1 LIQSTRGN
9 ASIRVPH
16 TIKWTDISLPQQ
28 WSLTNESF
36 KPVNVSHNLD
46 NLDYI
51 KQYLDDTV
59 KIDFGH
65 RPKPNLH
72 IEEVPRSS
80 SSRLTKNKTP
90 AKHSFA
96 DSTTMEGLKRRD
108 LDLEKDLRSL
118 KLKGVQTS
126 SQVSH
131 PCYTADNQLEEEESQ
146 GGNVSPTEF
155 DFIVETTVDP

>member
-1 LIQSTRGN
+1 VLKALTLNIKTSGYKILEGVRPLALIYMIYYKCIGTNMNFQAISKSPKNQTLLIQSTRGN

-51 KQYLDDTV
+51 KQYLDGTV

-72 IEEVPRSS
+72 IEKVPRSS
-80 SSRLTKNKTP
+80 SSRLTK
-90 AKHSFA
+90 
-96 DSTTMEGLKRRD
+96 E
-108 LDLEKDLRSL
+108 
-118 KLKGVQTS
+118 
-126 SQVSH
+126 
-131 PCYTADNQLEEEESQ
+131 
-146 GGNVSPTEF
+146 
-155 DFIVETTVDP
+155 